1 MGRPRLRRMTL
12 EDLDYIL
19 PREEVL
25 FADPWS
31 RRSYE
36 FEVSRN
42 KFSLPIILEQEES
55 MIGYTVI
62 WQLYGEFHIAT
73 FAILPEYQNQGWGS
87 FFMDILLKEAKD
99 CEIALLEVRKSNLA
113 AISLYRKFGFRTVRV
128 RPRYYKNGED
138 ALLMQRHLPYSP
150 EELQPGTNNDNN

>member
-1 MGRPRLRRMTL
+1 MSRPQLRRMTL

-19 PREEVL
+19 PRENVL

-55 MIGYTVI
+55 MIGYSVI
-62 WQLYGEFHIAT
+62 WKLYGEFHIAT
-73 FAILPEYQNQGWGS
+73 FAVMPEYQNKGWGS
-87 FFMDILLKEAKD
+87 YFMDILLKEAKD
-99 CEIALLEVRKSNLA
+99 CVIALLEVLNPNL
-113 AISLYRKFGFRTVRV
+113 R
-128 RPRYYKNGED
+128 
-138 ALLMQRHLPYSP
+138 
-150 EELQPGTNNDNN
+150 